1 MKDNTKELTTPRDIA
16 GRLLDEKGGN
26 VVAAV
31 DALVEA
37 ASTDQEL
44 YRQIITPPLF
54 RAACYDILRRR
65 LVEKP
70 VDRPVAEVD

>member
-54 RAACYDILRRR
+54 RAACYDIVSSVQRGWT
-65 LVEKP
+65 VH
-70 VDRPVAEVD
+70 